1 MPGASERTAVVFGA
15 RHLGR
20 GIAARL
26 SGSGWRV
33 VAAARTETTIDSLA
47 SEQPDVIGRAV
58 DLGAPGAAAEVLEQA
73 RRVWVPSTWSST
85 RSRIAQVSASALS
98 REREEGAHL
107 ESAIGAAVTPV
118 HNVVDATVQLL
129 RAQGHG
135 CFIQITGGLALR
147 ALAGTGPLAATGYVT
162 RALIEGAVP
171 EAREDGVHVALLVI
185 RGHDREPPHGGPLSR
200 ASRSDAS
207 MTDGRCDRRRSTSSS
222 RRERP
227 SGWTHVAR
235 AHPARGPWQG

>member
-1 MPGASERTAVVFGA
+1 MNPGASERTAVVFGA

-33 VAAARTETTIDSLA
+33 VAAGRTEATIDSLA

-58 DLGAPGAAAEVLEQA
+58 DLGAPGAAAAVLEQA
-73 RRVWVPSTWSST
+73 RELSGSVDLVVNA
-85 RSRIAQVSASALS
+85 IADAQVSASALS
-98 REREEGAHL
+98 RERAEGAHL

-118 HNVVDATVQLL
+118 HNVVDATVRLL

-135 CFIQITGGLALR
+135 CFIQVTGGLALR

-171 EAREDGVHVALLVI
+171 AAREDGVHLALLVI
-185 RGHDREPPHGGPLSR
+185 RGMIE
-200 ASRSDAS
+200 SDLTATSLEGKPERAS
-207 MTDGRCDRRRSTSSS
+207 MTDDDVHAAIEFLYSQGAGRA
-222 RRERP
+222 
-227 SGWTHVAR
+227 WTHELVLTP
-235 AHPARGPWQG
+235 PAAPWQG